1 MQKSKYLNLASLFT
15 QIDNDIMKLKGK
27 NYARDDMTILDL
39 NNFNDLICI
48 DKNGFEG
55 CKNLKTVF
63 LPLKIERI
71 LDYAFNKCGITNLN
85 FNNITNLFKIGE
97 SAFANNK
104 FKRLDL
110 SNCTKLKT
118 IEDNVFFNN
127 EIIILK
133 LPYSILKI
141 GDFAFEENKIEELD
155 LSNYTNLKLIDE
167 NAFIKNPL
175 QKIKIL
181 GGINVI
187 YDSYFSND
195 LWNKFVDFYNIN
207 GKKAGDYK
215 LINNQWQIV

>member
-1 MQKSKYLNLASLFT
+1 MEKSKYLNLVSLYT
-15 QIDNDIMKLKGK
+15 KVDNDITTIEGK
-27 NYARDDMTILDL
+27 NNARDKLTILDL
-39 NNFNDLICI
+39 NSFNDLICI

-133 LPYSILKI
+133 NSLL
-141 GDFAFEENKIEELD
+141 
-155 LSNYTNLKLIDE
+155 NY
-167 NAFIKNPL
+167 FIT
-175 QKIKIL
+175 
-181 GGINVI
+181 
-187 YDSYFSND
+187 
-195 LWNKFVDFYNIN
+195 
-207 GKKAGDYK
+207 
-215 LINNQWQIV
+215 

>member
-141 GDFAFEENKIEELD
+141 GDSAFEENKIEELD
-155 LSNYTNLKLIDE
+155 LSNCINLKLIGDRVFLNNE
-167 NAFIKNPL
+167 IKKN
-175 QKIKIL
+175 KITI
-181 GGINVI
+181 I
-187 YDSYFSND
+187 YT
-195 LWNKFVDFYNIN
+195 
-207 GKKAGDYK
+207 
-215 LINNQWQIV
+215 